1 MIECLQYGYVDD
13 CDEQRA
19 WFKFNGCDW
28 SWLLRNDSGFIDRC
42 DEYNGWAKMNGVN
55 WAALLSL
62 LPELAS
68 RCNWDELDASN
79 WRMLLLEQPQFAE
92 KCDKWDKMSAEDRD
106 LLTEMRPELFS
117 FFNGS
122 GEIFKDR

>member
-1 MIECLQYGYVDD
+1 
-13 CDEQRA
+13 
-19 WFKFNGCDW
+19 
-28 SWLLRNDSGFIDRC
+28 
-42 DEYNGWAKMNGVN
+42 MNGVN
-55 WAALLSL
+55 WATLLSR

-68 RCNWDELDASN
+68 RCNWDEPDASN